1 MRGGVKHF
9 FWIPFG
15 ELLHGELSVADAV
28 FSAGPG
34 NPEWWKGRAKVLER
48 YTLPSLLNQ
57 TVKADIWAGVARE
70 TESICKPVHEAIYNA
85 GGCVVYHP
93 ARDATKYGKA
103 PAREAI
109 IAALEGYELDAV
121 VFTCIDSDD
130 MYLSTAQASVEMHR
144 AQPGLA
150 LLFRAGYIYNAET
163 GQMAFYDPKGSP
175 PPFHARTYTREYLS
189 DPDAYEAR
197 WNYNLCHPQFG
208 RLKNHH
214 DLPDKQYV
222 VVTHG
227 QNTSTEWGKKTL
239 RLGGKLTGFTT
250 KERARAI
257 LKSCGGAA

>member
-15 ELLHGELSVADAV
+15 ELLHGELSVAEEV

-34 NPEWWKGRAKVLER
+34 SPEWWKDRAEVLQKF
-48 YTLPSLLNQ
+48 TLPSLLNQ
-57 TVKADIWAGVARE
+57 TVKADIWAGVASE
-70 TESICKPVHEAIYNA
+70 TRDICSPVRDVLELV
-85 GGCVVYHP
+85 GGSVVYHP

-103 PAREAI
+103 PARSAI
-109 IAALEGYELDAV
+109 IKALVDYELDAV

-130 MYLSTAQASVEMHR
+130 MYFSTAQASVEMHR

-150 LLFRAGYIYNAET
+150 LLFRAGYIYNSAT
-163 GQMAFYDPKGSP
+163 GQMAFYDPKGAP
-175 PPFHARTYTREYLS
+175 PPFHARTYTREYLD

-208 RLKNHH
+208 RLKNRH

-227 QNTSTEWGKKTL
+227 RNTSTEWGKKTL
-239 RLGGKLTGFTT
+239 RLGGKLTRFITE
-250 KERARAI
+250 ERTRAI
-257 LKSCGGAA
+257 LVSCGGAA